1 MNQKNELLYIS
12 RALIPGSKKVP
23 LKTYNKQVCI
33 YAFNKKELNSFKR
46 LKKKSDVEKIEDIE
60 ILRFFELG
68 KKILMIKTNTNSIAV
83 DYPEDIKKVEKELL
97 TNDKKI
103 RKRSRKIL

>member
-1 MNQKNELLYIS
+1 
-12 RALIPGSKKVP
+12 
-23 LKTYNKQVCI
+23 
-33 YAFNKKELNSFKR
+33 
-46 LKKKSDVEKIEDIE
+46 
-60 ILRFFELG
+60 
-68 KKILMIKTNTNSIAV
+68 MIKTNTNSIAV